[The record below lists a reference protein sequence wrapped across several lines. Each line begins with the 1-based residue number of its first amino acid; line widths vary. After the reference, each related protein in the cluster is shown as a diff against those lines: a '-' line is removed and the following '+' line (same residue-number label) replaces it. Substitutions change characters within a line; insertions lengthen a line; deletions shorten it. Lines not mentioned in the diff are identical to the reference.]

1 VLPASPASPASPVP
15 ANEFTRLLELASF
28 DILDT
33 PAEAYFDELTHL
45 VAQVCETPMAA
56 ISISDRDRQ
65 WLKARYGLSAGELA
79 RDNSFCSHAILG
91 TEPLQVEDTTLDPR
105 FSGNALVTGPTAIRF
120 YAGVPLYTLNGFA
133 LGTLC
138 VLDQRPRQL
147 TPSQLLTLRLTA
159 AQVVQQ
165 FELRKVAR
173 SLRRQARLF
182 EKTQSIGHIGGWEL
196 NVRTYELIWTD
207 ETYRIHGVTRENYS
221 PTLDS
226 AIDFYTPASVAII
239 RRSVHDAIQSGTSY
253 DIELQIMTRA
263 GKTRWVRSMGQREED
278 DDAALRLFGIIQDI
292 DDRRTL
298 EGEVLLA
305 SRHEQTAI
313 GAELHDGLGQDL
325 AGISMML
332 HGLANDVPAG
342 DSHFAK
348 DLRAIEGM
356 VRDAVATCR
365 TLSLGISPVTPAVG
379 GLHVGLR
386 SLTAKLARVHA
397 IRVDL
402 DVGSMPMSIP
412 EVAADN
418 LYRLV
423 QEALR
428 RAIINGAAKQVVV
441 TLRPDDAGFHLSI
454 TDDGSG
460 MDKSDGASALSL
472 RLMRYRARLL
482 GACLEIVPQPSG
494 GTSIVCHMTEQA
506 LHVAVDDAER

>member
-1 VLPASPASPASPVP
+1 VAALPVPPASAASPVL
-15 ANEFTRLLELASF
+15 ANEFTRLLELASY

-65 WLKARYGLSAGELA
+65 WLKARYGLSADELA
-79 RDNSFCSHAILG
+79 RDKSFCTHAIMT
-91 TEPLQVEDTTLDPR
+91 TEPFQVEDATIDPR
-105 FSGNALVTGPTAIRF
+105 FRDSPLVTGPAAIRF

-147 TPSQLLTLRLTA
+147 TSLQLLTLRLIA
-159 AQVVQQ
+159 AQIVQQ

-173 SLRRQARLF
+173 NLRRQARLF
-182 EKTQSIGHIGGWEL
+182 ETTQIIAHIGGWEL
-196 NVRTYELIWTD
+196 NLRTSELIWTD

-226 AIDFYTPASVAII
+226 AIDFYTPASVPII
-239 RRSVHDAIQSGTSY
+239 RRSVLEAIQSGTPF

-263 GKTRWVRSMGQREED
+263 GETRWVRAMGQREEGAS
-278 DDAALRLFGIIQDI
+278 DAVRLSGIIQDI

-298 EGEVLLA
+298 ESEVLLA

-332 HGLANDVPAG
+332 HGLANDAAARDARVE
-342 DSHFAK
+342 K
-348 DLRAIEGM
+348 DLRGIEGM

-365 TLSLGISPVTPAVG
+365 TLSLGISPATPAVG
-379 GLHVGLR
+379 GLLVGLR
-386 SLTAKLARVHA
+386 SLTAKLSRVHA
-397 IRVDL
+397 VNVEL
-402 DVGSMPMSIP
+402 EVGSMQMPFP
-412 EVAADN
+412 EFVADN

-428 RAIINGAAKQVVV
+428 RAIINGAAKHVIV
-441 TLRPDDAGFHLSI
+441 LLKPDDAGLYVSI
-454 TDDGSG
+454 TDDGIEI
-460 MDKSDGASALSL
+460 DKSDAASALSL

-482 GACLEIVPQPSG
+482 GSRLEILPQQSG
-494 GTSIVCHMTEQA
+494 GTTVVCHVTEHT
-506 LHVAVDDAER
+506 LNVAVLPT